1 MKPVSPRSGFA
12 LSERYRLQKLVSMVS
27 LVRLV
32 SRPLLADPIA
42 TLPGT
47 VRKWRPTR
55 RSRSAV
61 LAPLDCKYA
70 SRKFVWLNSSSVL
83 STMYWGMAGSRVSRA
98 VVYALF
104 PPVPTGGAPVFGLI
118 LDAKSPLCLTA
129 PEVSS
134 QYCSHRSA
142 SRISAVARNLRMDA
156 SPCDNVPP
164 CANADKLPGK
174 SPVPI
179 VAAPAASI
187 PFCRNRRRVA
197 EFLRILSG
205 FFMTFSFSQIEFAF
219 CSLLRHCAAEPMS
232 SDVGLGR
239 ISLADV
245 RNSRM
250 DKEGLSM

>member
-42 TLPGT
+42 ALPGI
-47 VRKWRPTR
+47 VRKWGPTR

-61 LAPLDCKYA
+61 LAPLDFKYA

-83 STMYWGMAGSRVSRA
+83 STMYWGMSLSSRSRA
-98 VVYALF
+98 VVYATF
-104 PPVPTGGAPVFGLI
+104 PPVPTGALPVDGLI

-142 SRISAVARNLRMDA
+142 SRISAAARNRRMDA
-156 SPCDNVPP
+156 SPRDSFPPESSPP
-164 CANADKLPGK
+164 CANADKLLGK

-179 VAAPAASI
+179 VAAPAAII
-187 PFCRNRRRVA
+187 PFCKNLRRHA
-197 EFLRILSG
+197 EFLRIFSD
-205 FFMTFSFSQIEFAF
+205 FFMTFSFF
-219 CSLLRHCAAEPMS
+219 
-232 SDVGLGR
+232 
-239 ISLADV
+239 
-245 RNSRM
+245 
-250 DKEGLSM
+250 